1 MATRDQQRVRRAKSL
16 RAKSASFSSQGTSAY
31 STASNRL
38 LLALFRVMNLKHLF
52 KKQILVAR
60 VYGIPVR
67 IDYRWFIVFA
77 MSVAL
82 IAANVRKYPLQLGTL
97 RIPPTGD
104 VLAWTLGIVTTLALF
119 ASVFGHELSHALM
132 GRTEGIEIEEIVLHP
147 FGGLARLKT
156 QPENPKA
163 EFRIAVA
170 GPAASFIFS
179 LIAFAGMLLT
189 ATLQFN
195 FGTAFFFFVGAGNL
209 LLAVFNLF
217 PGYPL
222 DGGRVLR
229 AIIWK
234 RSGNIRDATR
244 IAGFCGQLMSLVLIA
259 FGIYM
264 VVAPTFH
271 AYFMGLWSVL
281 VGVFLLGAATSVVR
295 SARDP
300 ATVADAMSPPVSIEP
315 DLPISN
321 FIDQVLPMH
330 RHSSFPVAHDRRLLG
345 ILSLEDLKKIPREK
359 WRGLRV
365 RDTMRTVSS
374 QLFVPQNATLESVNQ
389 LIEHNGVGAVA
400 VIDQSGELVGFLRR
414 GGLRK
419 K

>member
-1 MATRDQQRVRRAKSL
+1 MTLPDI
-16 RAKSASFSSQGTSAY
+16 
-31 STASNRL
+31 
-38 LLALFRVMNLKHLF
+38 F
-52 KKQILVAR
+52 KRQILVAR

-67 IDYRWFIVFA
+67 IDYTWFIVFA

-82 IAANVRKYPLQLGTL
+82 IAANVRKYPLQLGTFL
-97 RIPPTGD
+97 IPPTGD
-104 VLAWTLGIVTTLALF
+104 AVAWTLGIVTTLGLF
-119 ASVFGHELSHALM
+119 LSVFGHELSHALM

-147 FGGLARLKT
+147 FGGLARLRT
-156 QPENPKA
+156 QPQNPKA

-170 GPAASFIFS
+170 GPAASFIFAI
-179 LIAFAGMLLT
+179 IAFGGMLLT
-189 ATLQFN
+189 AAVRFN

-244 IAGFCGQLMSLVLIA
+244 IAGFCGQLMSLVLIV

-264 VVAPTFH
+264 AIAPTFR

-281 VGVFLLGAATSVVR
+281 VGVFLLAAATSVVR
-295 SARDP
+295 STRD
-300 ATVADAMSPPVSIEP
+300 AVTVAQAMSPPLPVEP
-315 DLPISN
+315 DLPITR
-321 FIDQVLPMH
+321 FVDEILPLH
-330 RHSSFPVAHDRRLLG
+330 RHVTFPVAFNRRLLG

-359 WRGLRV
+359 WRGLRAREV
-365 RDTMRTVSS
+365 MRTVNS
-374 QLFVPQNATLESVNQ
+374 QLFVPENATIESVNE
-389 LIEHNGVGAVA
+389 LLEANGVGAVG
-400 VIDQSGELVGFLRR
+400 VINQSGELIGFLRR
-414 GGLRK
+414 GRLRK

>member
-1 MATRDQQRVRRAKSL
+1 
-16 RAKSASFSSQGTSAY
+16 
-31 STASNRL
+31 
-38 LLALFRVMNLKHLF
+38 MNLPGIF
-52 KKQILVAR
+52 KRQILVAR

-82 IAANVRKYPLQLGTL
+82 IAANVRKYPLQLGTF
-97 RIPPTGD
+97 RIPPMGD
-104 VLAWTLGIVTTLALF
+104 ALAWTLGIVTTLGLF
-119 ASVFGHELSHALM
+119 VSVFGHELSHALM

-170 GPAASFIFS
+170 GPAASFLFS
-179 LIAFAGMLLT
+179 LVAFGGMVLT
-189 ATLQFN
+189 ATLHFN
-195 FGTAFFFFVGAGNL
+195 FGTAFFFFIGAGNL
-209 LLAVFNLF
+209 LLAIFNLF

-264 VVAPTFH
+264 ALAPSFR

-281 VGVFLLGAATSVVR
+281 VGVFLLSAATSVVR
-295 SARDP
+295 SVRSP
-300 ATVADAMSPPVSIEP
+300 TTVRDAMSPPIAVEP
-315 DLPISN
+315 DWPISKL
-321 FIDQVLPMH
+321 IDEVLPLH
-330 RHSSFPVAHDRRLLG
+330 RQASFPVALNRKLLG
-345 ILSLEDLKKIPREK
+345 ILSLEDLKKIPRDK
-359 WRGLRV
+359 WRSQRI
-365 RDTMRTVSS
+365 RDVMRTVNS
-374 QLFVPQNATLESVNQ
+374 QLFVPENATIENVNE
-389 LIEHNGVGAVA
+389 LMAHNGVGAVC
-400 VIDQSGELVGFLRR
+400 VINPAGELVGFVRKGQLKLRQR
-414 GGLRK
+414 GI
-419 K
+419 